1 MTRAP
6 LRLLLQKR
14 YLGPTVLLTI
24 LWVTQTIGFF
34 GYSSWAPTL
43 LAKEG
48 FSVESS
54 IFYVALTTVG
64 APLGSFLAAQ
74 VTDRFE
80 RKWCLVVFGTAIAI
94 CGLLYGLT
102 FNPLLI
108 VVFGFLVNL
117 IERGYTAL
125 AYAYSPELFDI
136 RGRSLGTGVSY
147 GIGRLSNAIGP
158 LVIAALYVG
167 VGYQSVFAFIAGTW
181 LFGAVVL
188 AIFGPRT
195 RPDRAPR
202 PAELVAGRGAMTGL
216 SAISSRGMATTAAG
230 GGSEEPAARP
240 TTVVDAL
247 RDAIVDGEFAPNQR
261 LVEADLSERFGASRG
276 SIRTALLEL
285 GAEGLVERVQNR
297 GARVRAVS
305 LAEAIEITEVRMVL
319 EGLCAAKAATRLTE
333 DDRDRL
339 RGIGTA
345 MQEAVRSGD
354 LLGYSELNRQ
364 LHALI
369 RTLGGQSTAQAIL
382 ERLRGQNVR
391 HQFRLALHPGRA
403 AVSLPQHL
411 EIIEAL
417 CAGEAEAAEAA
428 VRRHLHSVI
437 ETLPEVSTTRSREA
451 RP

>member
-1 MTRAP
+1 M
-6 LRLLLQKR
+6 
-14 YLGPTVLLTI
+14 
-24 LWVTQTIGFF
+24 TIG
-34 GYSSWAPTL
+34 SP
-43 LAKEG
+43 
-48 FSVESS
+48 
-54 IFYVALTTVG
+54 G
-64 APLGSFLAAQ
+64 A
-74 VTDRFE
+74 
-80 RKWCLVVFGTAIAI
+80 
-94 CGLLYGLT
+94 
-102 FNPLLI
+102 
-108 VVFGFLVNL
+108 
-117 IERGYTAL
+117 
-125 AYAYSPELFDI
+125 
-136 RGRSLGTGVSY
+136 
-147 GIGRLSNAIGP
+147 
-158 LVIAALYVG
+158 
-167 VGYQSVFAFIAGTW
+167 
-181 LFGAVVL
+181 
-188 AIFGPRT
+188 
-195 RPDRAPR
+195 
-202 PAELVAGRGAMTGL
+202 AGR
-216 SAISSRGMATTAAG
+216 
-230 GGSEEPAARP
+230 ARS
-240 TTVVDAL
+240 VVEAL

-417 CAGEAEAAEAA
+417 CAGDSDAAEAA
-428 VRRHLHSVI
+428 VRRHLRSVI
-437 ETLPEVSTTRSREA
+437 DTLPEVGNAPGRRSQA
-451 RP
+451 S

>member
-1 MTRAP
+1 
-6 LRLLLQKR
+6 
-14 YLGPTVLLTI
+14 
-24 LWVTQTIGFF
+24 
-34 GYSSWAPTL
+34 
-43 LAKEG
+43 
-48 FSVESS
+48 
-54 IFYVALTTVG
+54 
-64 APLGSFLAAQ
+64 
-74 VTDRFE
+74 
-80 RKWCLVVFGTAIAI
+80 
-94 CGLLYGLT
+94 
-102 FNPLLI
+102 
-108 VVFGFLVNL
+108 
-117 IERGYTAL
+117 
-125 AYAYSPELFDI
+125 
-136 RGRSLGTGVSY
+136 
-147 GIGRLSNAIGP
+147 
-158 LVIAALYVG
+158 
-167 VGYQSVFAFIAGTW
+167 
-181 LFGAVVL
+181 
-188 AIFGPRT
+188 
-195 RPDRAPR
+195 
-202 PAELVAGRGAMTGL
+202 MTGL
-216 SAISSRGMATTAAG
+216 STISSRAMATTAAG

-240 TTVVDAL
+240 TTIADAL

-297 GARVRAVS
+297 GARVRAIS

-369 RTLGGQSTAQAIL
+369 RTLGGQSTAQTIL

-411 EIIEAL
+411 EIIEAM

-437 ETLPEVSTTRSREA
+437 ETLPEVSTTRSGEA
-451 RP
+451 HP

>member
-1 MTRAP
+1 
-6 LRLLLQKR
+6 
-14 YLGPTVLLTI
+14 
-24 LWVTQTIGFF
+24 
-34 GYSSWAPTL
+34 
-43 LAKEG
+43 
-48 FSVESS
+48 
-54 IFYVALTTVG
+54 
-64 APLGSFLAAQ
+64 
-74 VTDRFE
+74 
-80 RKWCLVVFGTAIAI
+80 
-94 CGLLYGLT
+94 
-102 FNPLLI
+102 
-108 VVFGFLVNL
+108 
-117 IERGYTAL
+117 
-125 AYAYSPELFDI
+125 
-136 RGRSLGTGVSY
+136 
-147 GIGRLSNAIGP
+147 
-158 LVIAALYVG
+158 
-167 VGYQSVFAFIAGTW
+167 
-181 LFGAVVL
+181 
-188 AIFGPRT
+188 
-195 RPDRAPR
+195 
-202 PAELVAGRGAMTGL
+202 
-216 SAISSRGMATTAAG
+216 MATTAAG

-240 TTVVDAL
+240 TTVADAL

-437 ETLPEVSTTRSREA
+437 ETLPEVSTTRSGEA

>member
-1 MTRAP
+1 M
-6 LRLLLQKR
+6 
-14 YLGPTVLLTI
+14 
-24 LWVTQTIGFF
+24 TIG
-34 GYSSWAPTL
+34 SP
-43 LAKEG
+43 
-48 FSVESS
+48 
-54 IFYVALTTVG
+54 G
-64 APLGSFLAAQ
+64 A
-74 VTDRFE
+74 
-80 RKWCLVVFGTAIAI
+80 
-94 CGLLYGLT
+94 
-102 FNPLLI
+102 
-108 VVFGFLVNL
+108 
-117 IERGYTAL
+117 
-125 AYAYSPELFDI
+125 
-136 RGRSLGTGVSY
+136 
-147 GIGRLSNAIGP
+147 
-158 LVIAALYVG
+158 
-167 VGYQSVFAFIAGTW
+167 
-181 LFGAVVL
+181 
-188 AIFGPRT
+188 
-195 RPDRAPR
+195 
-202 PAELVAGRGAMTGL
+202 AGR
-216 SAISSRGMATTAAG
+216 
-230 GGSEEPAARP
+230 ARS
-240 TTVVDAL
+240 VVEAL

-261 LVEADLSERFGASRG
+261 LVEADLSERFEASRG

-285 GAEGLVERVQNR
+285 GAEGLVERVANR

-305 LAEAIEITEVRMVL
+305 LAEAIEITEVRMAL

-354 LLGYSELNRQ
+354 LLGYSELNRE

-437 ETLPEVSTTRSREA
+437 ETLPEVSTNRSREA

>member
-1 MTRAP
+1 M
-6 LRLLLQKR
+6 
-14 YLGPTVLLTI
+14 
-24 LWVTQTIGFF
+24 TIG
-34 GYSSWAPTL
+34 SP
-43 LAKEG
+43 
-48 FSVESS
+48 
-54 IFYVALTTVG
+54 G
-64 APLGSFLAAQ
+64 A
-74 VTDRFE
+74 
-80 RKWCLVVFGTAIAI
+80 
-94 CGLLYGLT
+94 
-102 FNPLLI
+102 
-108 VVFGFLVNL
+108 
-117 IERGYTAL
+117 
-125 AYAYSPELFDI
+125 
-136 RGRSLGTGVSY
+136 GRS
-147 GIGRLSNAIGP
+147 
-158 LVIAALYVG
+158 
-167 VGYQSVFAFIAGTW
+167 
-181 LFGAVVL
+181 VV
-188 AIFGPRT
+188 
-195 RPDRAPR
+195 
-202 PAELVAGRGAMTGL
+202 E
-216 SAISSRGMATTAAG
+216 
-230 GGSEEPAARP
+230 
-240 TTVVDAL
+240 AL

-261 LVEADLSERFGASRG
+261 LVEADLSERFEASRG

-285 GAEGLVERVQNR
+285 GAEGLVERVANR

-305 LAEAIEITEVRMVL
+305 LAEAIEITEVRMAL